1 MADLTTIANAL
12 KTKYIGPVR
21 ENMYTNHV
29 LLYGRRDRGGQTVQ
43 PQGAR
48 PFRGIV
54 AMSDDIDYAGEKFIM
69 SLHTSRN
76 RGVGP
81 RAENGKLPKYGA
93 QGYKR
98 LEDTLRYWYGQFRL
112 TGPMIK
118 AARKNE
124 GSFIRAMSSE
134 MEGLTM
140 DLKRAVSIA
149 CYQTKDSNG
158 TAPLAT
164 VSSGTASATQTIDS
178 TVWFE
183 IGDYVDVYD
192 PTGAT
197 KRNTGASLTVD
208 AITPGSLQIT
218 LSASVTTT
226 TGDYIIRSSSDST
239 GAAGA
244 ATLNNDLL
252 AASNGLGNIV
262 LDSGTLHNINSA
274 TAGNEFW
281 KSSVVS
287 AASAIVGDQKLRELT
302 DDIGRKSGS
311 DQKLLFIWTRG
322 IRNRYVDQLTQFK
335 QFNDSRSVVLEG
347 GFEAVTFDGNA
358 AVVDDHLKPG
368 TIYALNTDA
377 LFWAEMSD
385 WEWLDEG
392 GGVLQ
397 WDNGY
402 DAWIGTLCK
411 YMNLGTFARNR
422 HGKLTNCADETR

>member
-1 MADLTTIANAL
+1 MADIASIGNAL
-12 KTKYIGPVR
+12 KTKYIGPLR
-21 ENMYTNHV
+21 ENLYTNHI
-29 LLYGRRDRGGQTVQ
+29 LLYGSRMRGEDTPM
-43 PQGAR
+43 PQGSK

-54 AMSDDIDYAGEKFIM
+54 AMSEGIDYVGEKFVM

-134 MEGLTM
+134 MEGLSL

-149 CYQTKDSNG
+149 CYQTKDTNG

-164 VSSGTASATQTIDS
+164 VALGVASATQSVDS

-183 IGDYVDVYD
+183 IGDFVDIYD
-192 PTGAT
+192 VTGTT
-197 KRNTGASLTVD
+197 KRNATVSLTVD
-208 AITPGSLQIT
+208 AITPGTPSIT
-218 LSASVTTT
+218 LSASITST
-226 TGDYIIRSSSDST
+226 TGDIIIRSSSDST

-244 ATLNNDLL
+244 STLNNDLL
-252 AASNGLGNIV
+252 GSSNGLGNIV
-262 LDSGTLHNINSA
+262 TDVGTLHNINPA
-274 TAGNEFW
+274 TDVFW
-281 KSSVVS
+281 KSSIVS
-287 AASAIVGDQKLRELT
+287 AGGATVGDQKLRELT
-302 DDIGRKSGS
+302 DDIGRKSGA
-311 DQKLLFIWTRG
+311 DAKLLFIWSRG
-322 IRNRYVDQLTQFK
+322 IRNRYVDQLIQFK
-335 QFNDSRSVVLEG
+335 QFNDSRSVVLQG
-347 GFEAVTFDGNA
+347 GFEAITFDGNA

-368 TIYALNTDA
+368 QVLALNTDA

-385 WEWLDEG
+385 WEWLDLG

-397 WDNGY
+397 WDNGF

-422 HGKLTNCADETR
+422 HGRLTNCADETR

>member
-29 LLYGRRDRGGQTVQ
+29 LLYGGRDRGEKATD

-54 AMSDDIDYAGEKFIM
+54 AMSEDIDYAGEKFIM

-76 RGVGP
+76 RGIGP

-112 TGPMIK
+112 TGPMLK

-149 CYQTKDSNG
+149 CYQTKDANG

-164 VSSGTASATQTIDS
+164 VASGVASATQSVSS

-183 IGDYVDVYD
+183 IGDYVDVYSAD
-192 PTGAT
+192 GVT

-208 AITPGSLQIT
+208 AITPGTPSVT

-244 ATLNNDLL
+244 ATLNNDLT

-262 LDSGTLHNINSA
+262 NDTGTLHNINPSTDA
-274 TAGNEFW
+274 FW
-281 KSSVVS
+281 KSSMVS
-287 AASAIVGDQKLRELT
+287 AGGAIVGDQKLRELT

-311 DQKLLFIWTRG
+311 DAKLLLIWTRG
-322 IRNRYVDQLTQFK
+322 IRNRYVDQLVQFK
-335 QFNDSRSVVLEG
+335 QFNDSRSVYLQG

-358 AVVDDHLKPG
+358 AVVDDHLPPG
-368 TIYALNTDA
+368 NIYALNTDA

-422 HGKLTNCADETR
+422 HGKLTSCADETR